1 MMHERWFGLSIK
13 LTLILLL
20 AVLSVS
26 AQQHNEYKFRNI
38 GGLSDN
44 NVTAIFEDHQGYI
57 WIGTRN
63 GLNRYNGLKYDLF
76 EPIKNDSLSLKH
88 PYINYIDE
96 TSDGDLWIAHGG
108 GVSRYN
114 RAHHNFTNFTPDPND
129 PYSISNWYA
138 SHVFCDSKDQVWV
151 ANNGIDVLDAK
162 TNKLIGRHL
171 DGEDIQFIFED
182 SKNRMWFVGAN
193 AFMMNTDGKIQ
204 EVIHDEINLNIKS
217 ASEDIYGNIWLGSWA
232 KGLYKLT
239 DSGNNFTT
247 KHYTPKPDE
256 NSLHLIRILDIM
268 SDKEGNLWIGMEN
281 GGLDIL
287 DIQSEQFTHLKPDPS
302 NASSIHSNSI
312 WSIIQDS
319 NERVW
324 IGSFDKGL
332 DLMDPY
338 QKAFTK
344 VIDDKSTLTK
354 STVNTFAE
362 DSKGNLW
369 IGADGYGMDYFD
381 ISTNTLT
388 HFEHDPN
395 DPNSLPNNA
404 ILKLIVDDY
413 DNVLIGTWAGGLTYY
428 DTKKKKFTTY
438 LNNPIDSQSISGDN
452 IFSLI
457 KDNLHPDHFWIGTWG
472 TGLDY
477 FNLSTGTFKHFTS
490 QDETATNISR
500 YIRAMQTDSNGNL
513 WLGTSNG
520 VHYLVLDRSQ
530 SSYTST
536 GYINNPEDPNSLSE
550 NAVSNILL
558 TKEGK
563 LWVGTENRGINLF
576 IPESGSFRIF
586 DKESG
591 LPSNA
596 IKSMEVDREGN
607 LWISSGNG
615 LTKTTLIGQGEE
627 AKIQMSSYD
636 KGDGLQGNFFNMG
649 ASITTSWGEMFFGG
663 SDGFNRFYPDQ
674 IKKNPIIPEVT
685 FTDFKVFNKSVVPSD
700 EDGAILNKNISEA
713 EEIHLDYTHN
723 IFSIEFI
730 ALNYTRPEKN
740 SYAYLMEGIDEDW
753 NYIDNQTSAT
763 YTTLPA
769 GTYTFHVKA
778 SNNDKVWNEEGTSVI
793 ITVTPPWWE
802 TLWFRLL
809 VIVSIAAGITY
820 YVRYKKQQ
828 TKLQKAE
835 LQAKL
840 DEAVAEVKNRNAGL
854 RAQNENLNS
863 SIDDTNYV
871 IREAV
876 ESGNFSARI
885 DTSSKEGQWRDFSE
899 SINNL
904 FDVVASPINAI
915 NAIAQSMADGDLA
928 KRLDEDAKGEILS
941 LTKNFNLA
949 LNNLND
955 LLHQITQSANMIEL
969 SSSEMLSSSEE
980 MTRNTEEIA
989 SAISQMS
996 NGAQTQVSKVDESST
1011 IVESIRLAADAMAEK
1026 SESINKVA
1034 YEGNKRSEKGKI
1046 MVDNVSESMSE
1057 ISDYSSQTNQS
1068 MNVLKERSV
1077 EIHRVLGV
1085 ISNIANQTNLLA
1097 LNAAIEAA
1105 QAGDAGRGFAVVADE
1120 IRKLAESSKSSTKE
1134 IEKLIDDVQN
1144 DTIQAANL
1152 MDIMSGSVKKG
1163 VTASKEV
1170 SIVFQD
1176 ISQASNETLSYS
1188 EEILKATKEQTD
1200 NINQIVQ
1207 TIENVVVIAEQ
1218 TAAGT
1223 EEVAASANELV
1234 SGMTNYNDK
1243 SHKLSEIAKLL
1254 RSEVSKFLLK
1264 DRNNNETDNIES

>member
-1 MMHERWFGLSIK
+1 MMHERWFGLSIR
-13 LTLILLL
+13 LTLILLF
-20 AVLSVS
+20 AVLTVS

-44 NVTAIFEDHQGYI
+44 NVTTIFEDHQGYI

-63 GLNRYNGLKYDLF
+63 GLNRYNGLKYDVF
-76 EPIKNDSLSLKH
+76 EPVKNDSLSLKH

-108 GVSRYN
+108 GVSRYS
-114 RAHHNFTNFTPDPND
+114 RAHHNFTNLTPDPND
-129 PYSISNWYA
+129 PNSVTNGFA

-151 ANNGIDVLDAK
+151 ANNGVDVLDAK
-162 TNKLIGRHL
+162 TNKLIVRHL

-182 SKNRMWFVGAN
+182 SKNRIWFVGAK
-193 AFMMNTDGKIQ
+193 AFMMNEDGKIK
-204 EVIHDEINLNIKS
+204 EVLNHNYNLNIKS
-217 ASEDIYGNIWLGSWA
+217 ATEDIYGNIWLGSWEA
-232 KGLYKLT
+232 GLYKLVDT
-239 DSGNNFTT
+239 GNSNFSI
-247 KHYTPKPDE
+247 KKYTPQPNE
-256 NSLHLIRILDIM
+256 NSLYLIRILDIM
-268 SDKEGNLWIGMEN
+268 SDQEGNLWIGIEN

-302 NASSIHSNSI
+302 NPSSIHSNSI
-312 WSIIQDS
+312 WAITQDS
-319 NERVW
+319 NQRIW

-344 VIDDKSTLTK
+344 VIDEKNALTK
-354 STVNTFAE
+354 SAVNTFAE

-381 ISTNTLT
+381 VATNTLT
-388 HFEHDPN
+388 HYEHNPD

-404 ILKLIVDDY
+404 VLKLVVDDR

-428 DTKKKKFTTY
+428 DVQKNKFTNY
-438 LNNPIDSQSISGDN
+438 LNDPLNPQSIGIN
-452 IFSLI
+452 NVFSLA
-457 KDNLHPDHFWIGTWG
+457 KDDLNPSHFWVGTWG

-477 FNLSTGTFKHFTS
+477 FDASTGVFEHFRPKN
-490 QDETATNISR
+490 DETIEINMNIR
-500 YIRAMQTDSNGNL
+500 TMQADTDGNL

-520 VHYLVLDRSQ
+520 VYHIKVDRATATYESQ
-530 SSYTST
+530 VFSNDP
-536 GYINNPEDPNSLSE
+536 NNPNSLSE

-558 TKEGK
+558 TEEGD

-576 IPESGSFRIF
+576 IPSSGGFQIF

-596 IKSMEVDREGN
+596 IKSMELDQEGN
-607 LWISSGNG
+607 LWISSGSG
-615 LTKTTLIGQGEE
+615 LSKTSLNEKGQKSNI
-627 AKIQMSSYD
+627 KISSYD

-663 SDGFNRFYPDQ
+663 SDGFNRFYPEQ

-685 FTDFKVFNKSVVPSD
+685 LTDFKVFNKSVVPSD

-713 EEIHLDYTHN
+713 KEIHLDYTHN

-740 SYAYLMEGIDEDW
+740 SYAYMMEEIDEEW
-753 NYIDNQTSAT
+753 NYIGNQTSAT

-769 GTYTFHVKA
+769 GSYTFHVKA
-778 SNNDKVWNEEGTSVI
+778 SNNDGVWNEIGTSVI

-802 TLWFRLL
+802 TWWFRLL
-809 VIVSIAAGITY
+809 MIVSIATGIFL
-820 YVRYKKQQ
+820 YVRHKKQQ
-828 TKLQKAE
+828 TKIQKAE

-840 DEAVAEVKNRNAGL
+840 DEAVAEVQSRNAGL
-854 RAQNENLNS
+854 RMQNDNLSS
-863 SIDDTNYV
+863 SINDTNHV
-871 IREAV
+871 INEAV

-885 DTSSKEGQWRDFSE
+885 NTENKEGQWKDLSE
-899 SINNL
+899 SINKL
-904 FDVVASPINAI
+904 FDAVVAPIHSI
-915 NAIAQSMADGDLA
+915 NHMVQSMASGDLSQS
-928 KRLDEDAKGEILS
+928 LDIHAKGEILS
-941 LTKNFNLA
+941 LTNNFNLA
-949 LNNLND
+949 LTNLND
-955 LLHQITQSANMIEL
+955 LLNQITVNANTIEE
-969 SSSEMLSSSEE
+969 SSTEMLLSSEE

-996 NGAQTQVSKVDESST
+996 NGAQTQVTKVDESST
-1011 IVESIRLAADAMAEK
+1011 IVEGIRQASEDMASK
-1026 SESINKVA
+1026 SQSINQVA
-1034 YEGNKRSEKGKI
+1034 KEGAKRSEEGKV
-1046 MVDNVSESMSE
+1046 MVNNVSDSMGE
-1057 ISDYSSQTNQS
+1057 ISEYSGMTNNS
-1068 MNVLKERSV
+1068 MRILKERSQ

-1085 ISNIANQTNLLA
+1085 IANIANQTNLLA

-1134 IEKLIDDVQN
+1134 IEQLINDVQK
-1144 DTIQAANL
+1144 DTSEAAQL
-1152 MDIMSGSVKKG
+1152 METMSNSVLKG
-1163 VTASKEV
+1163 VEASQGV
-1170 SIVFQD
+1170 SKVFEE
-1176 ISQASNETLSYS
+1176 IREASNHTLSFS
-1188 EEILKATKEQTD
+1188 EEILSATQQQTE
-1200 NINQIVQ
+1200 NINQVV
-1207 TIENVVVIAEQ
+1207 TAIESVVVIAEQ

-1234 SGMTNYNDK
+1234 SGMNNYSQK
-1243 SHKLSEIAKLL
+1243 SQRLNEI
-1254 RSEVSKFLLK
+1254 SKILQEAAGKFMLK
-1264 DRNNNETDNIES
+1264 SNKDT